1 MKRTGLIAMMLIA
14 LPVFGQAPPATGVR
28 PRIGL
33 ALEGGG
39 AKGLAHIGVFA
50 WLEEHHIPVDFI
62 AGTSMGG
69 LVGGLY
75 AMGMR
80 PEEMR
85 SLVESLHWSELLAS
99 ETPYRALAYRR
110 KEDRRDYPNSMVVG
124 LKNGV
129 ELASGLNSGSRV
141 LLELDQLTL
150 PYSRLKSFDDLPIP
164 FRCVGTDLVSGRAQV
179 FSSGPMGK
187 ALRSTMSLPAIFS
200 PVRTN
205 DRVVA
210 DGGLLDDLPVD
221 VVKAMGA
228 DIVIAV
234 HLDTG
239 KVQPKEIRSMLEVA
253 ERSIAVTIDA
263 NELNSMLAAD
273 LVLRVDVSAYGTL
286 DFAQAEKI
294 IPKGYDAAKAK
305 AAMLQK
311 LSLNDTEWKGY
322 RAAVEARRLNPQVTP
337 RFIEVEG
344 VSPARA
350 REIQP
355 SLAGFVDKPLEP
367 AKLEG
372 ALTRLT
378 GDGRIESAGYSIE
391 QRGGEEGLLISV
403 TPKDYAPPAL
413 YPAFEVD
420 GSDLKD
426 VQFTLGGR
434 LTMLD
439 TGGYRSEVRVDASVG
454 GVYALRGEYY
464 HPFTPDSHW
473 FVAPHGYVSN
483 TSFKLFSR
491 ADLLSDYRLNRAVGG
506 LDVGYEFGRFSE
518 VRLGHDDGYFSANLQ
533 VGAPKLGTL
542 QGRTGV
548 TSLQYHLD
556 HLDDP
561 VIPRQGV
568 AVWTTLQ
575 WVDAN
580 PGAKNSY
587 PVAETQL
594 QFFRPVT
601 KAGSLFLITDGGTIF
616 DHRQQG
622 FPEFSLGG
630 PLRLASYGI
639 NELLTNQY
647 FYFKTGYIHELV
659 KLPAFMGK
667 ASYFTGAYEIG
678 KVNGNEPS
686 RLPNDVVAGVTVVT
700 VLGPA
705 FMGASWGDSGHHKA
719 FFQLGKV
726 F

>member
-1 MKRTGLIAMMLIA
+1 MKRTGLIAMMLITLPAFAQA
-14 LPVFGQAPPATGVR
+14 LPATAAR
-28 PRIGL
+28 PKIGL

-39 AKGLAHIGVFA
+39 AKGLAHIGVLS
-50 WLEEHHIPVDFI
+50 WLEEHHIPVDYI

-69 LVGGLY
+69 LVAGLY

-85 SLVESLHWSELLAS
+85 KLVESLDWHQLLAG

-141 LLELDQLTL
+141 LLELDRLTL

-164 FRCVGTDLVSGRAQV
+164 FRCVGTDLVGGREQI

-210 DGGLLDDLPVD
+210 DGGLLNNLPVD

-239 KVQPKEIRSMLEVA
+239 RVQPEEIRSMLDVA
-253 ERSIAVTIDA
+253 GRSIEVMINA

-273 LVLRVDVSAYGTL
+273 LLLRVDVSTYGTL

-305 AAMLQK
+305 ATLLQK
-311 LSLNDTEWKGY
+311 LSLNDAEWERH
-322 RAAVEARRLNPQVTP
+322 RAAVEARRLKPQVTP

-344 VSPARA
+344 MSPGES

-355 SLAGFVDKPLEP
+355 SLVGFLDKPLEP
-367 AKLEG
+367 AKLER

-391 QRGGEEGLLISV
+391 QRGGEEGLLIRV
-403 TPKDYAPPAL
+403 TPKAYAPPAL
-413 YPAFEVD
+413 YPAFEVN
-420 GSDLKD
+420 GSNLKD

-439 TGGYRSEVRVDASVG
+439 VGGYRSEVRVDASVG

-473 FVAPHGYVSN
+473 FVAPHGHVSN
-483 TSFKLFSR
+483 TSFDLFSR
-491 ADLLSDYRLNRAVGG
+491 ADRIADYRLNRVVGG

-518 VRLGHDDGYFSANLQ
+518 ARLGYDDGYFSANLQ
-533 VGAPKLGTL
+533 VGAPKLGML

-548 TSLQYHLD
+548 TSLQYRLD
-556 HLDDP
+556 YLDDP
-561 VIPRQGV
+561 VIPRKGA

-580 PGAKNSY
+580 PGANSSY
-587 PVAETQL
+587 PVAETQTQL
-594 QFFRPVT
+594 FRPVT
-601 KAGSLFLITDGGTIF
+601 RSASLFLIAEGGTIF

-630 PLRLASYGI
+630 PLRLASYGV

-659 KLPAFMGK
+659 KLPAFIGK
-667 ASYFTGAYEIG
+667 ASYFTGAYEVG
-678 KVNGNEPS
+678 KVYGNEPS
-686 RLPNDVVAGVTVVT
+686 RLPNDAVAGVTVVT

-705 FMGASWGDSGHHKA
+705 FIGASWGDSGHHKA

>member
-1 MKRTGLIAMMLIA
+1 MKTTGLIAVMLITLPGFAQA
-14 LPVFGQAPPATGVR
+14 LPATAAR
-28 PRIGL
+28 PKIGL

-39 AKGLAHIGVFA
+39 AKGLAHIGVLS
-50 WLEEHHIPVDFI
+50 WLEEHHIPVDYI

-75 AMGMR
+75 ATGMR

-85 SLVESLHWSELLAS
+85 RLVESLDWSELLAGV
-99 ETPYRALAYRR
+99 TPCQALAYRR
-110 KEDRRDYPNSMVVG
+110 KEDRRDYPNSLVVG
-124 LKNGV
+124 LKHGV
-129 ELASGLNSGSRV
+129 ELPSGLNSGSRV

-164 FRCVGTDLVSGRAQV
+164 FRCVGTDLVSGREHI
-179 FSSGPMGK
+179 SDSGPMGR
-187 ALRSTMSLPAIFS
+187 ALRATMSLPAIFS
-200 PVRTN
+200 PVRT
-205 DRVVA
+205 DDQVLA
-210 DGGLLDDLPVD
+210 DGGLLDNLPVD

-228 DIVIAV
+228 DIVIAA

-239 KVQPKEIRSMLEVA
+239 KVQAKDVRSLLEVA
-253 ERSIAVTIDA
+253 GRSIDVMIDA
-263 NELNSMLAAD
+263 NELRSMLAAD
-273 LVLRVDVSAYGTL
+273 LLLRVDVSGYGTL
-286 DFAQAEKI
+286 DFDQAEKI
-294 IPKGYDAAKAK
+294 VPKGYEAAKAK

-311 LSLNDTEWKGY
+311 LSLNDAEWVRY
-322 RAAVEARRLNPQVTP
+322 RAAVEARRLSPQVTP
-337 RFIEVEG
+337 QFIEVEG
-344 VSPARA
+344 VSAA
-350 REIQP
+350 ESREIQP
-355 SLAGFVDKPLEP
+355 SLAGFLGKPLEP
-367 AKLEG
+367 AKLER

-391 QRGGEEGLLISV
+391 QRGKEEGLLVNLRPI
-403 TPKDYAPPAL
+403 DYAPPAL

-426 VQFTLGGR
+426 VRFTLGGR

-439 TGGYRSEVRVDASVG
+439 VGGYRSEVRVDTSIGSV
-454 GVYALRGEYY
+454 YRLRAEYY

-483 TSFKLFSR
+483 SGFNLFSR
-491 ADLLSDYRLNRAVGG
+491 ADLTAVYRLNRAGAG
-506 LDVGYEFGRFSE
+506 LDVGYEFGRSSE

-533 VGAPKLGTL
+533 AGAPALGELEGRRAATTL
-542 QGRTGV
+542 QYR
-548 TSLQYHLD
+548 LD
-556 HLDDP
+556 HLDNP
-561 VIPRQGV
+561 VIPRKGT
-568 AVWTTLQ
+568 AVWTTLR

-580 PGAKNSY
+580 PGAKSSY

-594 QFFRPVT
+594 QLFRQVAKP
-601 KAGSLFLITDGGTIF
+601 ASLFLFAQGGTIF

-630 PLRLASYGI
+630 PLRLASYGV

-647 FYFKTGYIHELV
+647 FYFKMGYIHELV
-659 KLPAFMGK
+659 KLPTFIGK

-678 KVNGNEPS
+678 KVYGNEPS
-686 RLPNDVVAGVTVVT
+686 RLPNDAVAGVTVVT
-700 VLGPA
+700 ILGPA
-705 FMGASWGDSGHHKA
+705 FIGASWGDSGHHKA